1 MKTYTLNQA
10 KNSLIG
16 KVGTTERDQYEF
28 ELKCELNKMKNE
40 GKRIDTNKKP
50 SKKLGGGTASNTKP
64 TSEPK
69 RPLDWDA
76 RDLKADGGLPK
87 SGRSV
92 EGRYTNRFW
101 EED

>member
-1 MKTYTLNQA
+1 MDSNNQMRIC
-10 KNSLIG
+10 NCFLDIG
-16 KVGTTERDQYEF
+16 GCF
-28 ELKCELNKMKNE
+28 CELNTMKNE

-50 SKKLGGGTASNTKP
+50 GEKHAGGTASGTKP
-64 TSEPK
+64 TSKPK

-76 RDLKADGGLPK
+76 RDLEADGGLPK